1 MLRRVSSSEI
11 ITAMNN
17 VASPQPNLPS
27 AFARSSPGATPKFG
41 RLPVTGL
48 CPWTSLSRGTLLNWD
63 RLGLI
68 HLLRIRRPG
77 LKRGVVLVPLAEV
90 FAFIE
95 EHAA

>member
-1 MLRRVSSSEI
+1 
-11 ITAMNN
+11 MNN
-17 VASPQPNLPS
+17 VTSLNLKVPA

-68 HLLRIRRPG
+68 HLVRIRRPG

-90 FAFIE
+90 FAFIDS
-95 EHAA
+95 HAA